1 MTASA
6 GQSKQTKG
14 KTNMKYIGYDLVI
27 SEEKLVFDKEIT
39 LKKLEW
45 NKGDYFEV
53 TEKDGQIELIRID
66 PLLKFIRGHK

>member
-1 MTASA
+1 
-6 GQSKQTKG
+6 
-14 KTNMKYIGYDLVI
+14 MKYIGYDLVI